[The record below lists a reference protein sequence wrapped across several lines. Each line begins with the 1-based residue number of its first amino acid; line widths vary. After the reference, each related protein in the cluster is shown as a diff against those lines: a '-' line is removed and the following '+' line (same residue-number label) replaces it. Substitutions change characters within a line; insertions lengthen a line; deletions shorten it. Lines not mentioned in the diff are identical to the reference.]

1 MRFTSIFNSAYL
13 KKLRYL
19 LKPILRLIYCV
30 HRGVIFKFTA
40 NGSFYFLEKE
50 FLEDYLGDWKRELNA
65 TPNLTR
71 ETRNRIMLSQ
81 QTLLRWKISG

>member
-1 MRFTSIFNSAYL
+1 MYIEASFSNL
-13 KKLRYL
+13 LRMVL
-19 LKPILRLIYCV
+19 
-30 HRGVIFKFTA
+30 
-40 NGSFYFLEKE
+40 FYFLEKE
-50 FLEDYLGDWKRELNA
+50 FVEDYLGDWERELNA